1 MFAMYDI
8 RSRSQCA
15 FAVDDDVRNVLRR
28 RGVTR
33 EKAVFVFLATLT
45 REGEAA
51 NHPLGRSRNSFMMR
65 LMELY
70 IAWSNDIVV
79 DEYTLP
85 P

>member
-1 MFAMYDI
+1 M
-8 RSRSQCA
+8 
-15 FAVDDDVRNVLRR
+15 
-28 RGVTR
+28 TR